1 MNKSIQLINENG
13 VITWD
18 ELVVLVK
25 NIPYGRNANRY
36 DFSLVL
42 TENKGTCSSKHS
54 FLKDF
59 ANKNN
64 IQNVKLYIGMFKMNG
79 TNTPKLG
86 TFISDNNLHYIPEAH
101 CYLKIDGIPVDVTTS
116 ESFYEKIESDILEE
130 IEIQPEQVSDFKIEY
145 HKKYLQN
152 WIKETNQ
159 TKSFDEIWSIR
170 EKCIEK
176 LAE

>member
-1 MNKSIQLINENG
+1 MNKSIQLTNESG
-13 VITWD
+13 VLTWD

-36 DFSLVL
+36 DFSLVI

-86 TFISDNNLHYIPEAH
+86 TFISDNYLPYIPEAH

-130 IEIQPEQVSDFKIEY
+130 IEIQPEQVIDFKIEY

-152 WIKETNQ
+152 WIKETKQ
-159 TKSFDEIWSIR
+159 TKSFDEIWNIR